1 MEWSG
6 TDWTG
11 QERTGLDGKGEAFFQ
26 ASTVEGTGM
35 DRIGMERI
43 GEAFCVSTS
52 GENMSETIEC
62 ESEKFPFDVAT
73 LRKGMRIEPERL
85 ESLSGL
91 RRGTSQFAFK
101 LLTWSRWIED
111 RTVDTMT
118 PLICRISNDGIEIM
132 TDADASEY
140 LRDQFESGAAKMR
153 RSHRRSV
160 RVDIAGLTD
169 QQRGEHL
176 LEQQRMASRLQ
187 ADKAARKR
195 LNIGASMTQKKLTTE
210 GGAE

>member
-1 MEWSG
+1 M
-6 TDWTG
+6 
-11 QERTGLDGKGEAFFQ
+11 DGKGP
-26 ASTVEGTGM
+26 
-35 DRIGMERI
+35 DRS
-43 GEAFCVSTS
+43 GEALCVSTS
-52 GENMSETIEC
+52 GENMSEEIDT
-62 ESEKFPFDVAT
+62 EKFPFDVAL

-140 LRDQFESGAAKMR
+140 LRDQFEGGAAKMR
-153 RSHRRSV
+153 RAHRRSV

-169 QQRGEHL
+169 QQRAEHL

-195 LNIGASMTQKKLTTE
+195 WAIGTAVTQKKLE